1 MKLYGSISKV
11 SENIDGTLTVTG
23 ICSSEAKDSD
33 GEIIKAS
40 AIKAAIP
47 DFLKFPAL
55 REMHQNIAAGTTLA
69 LEVLD
74 SGVTQIEALVVD
86 ANSIKKLLTGVLR
99 GFSIGGKVTKRNDK
113 QRNIIEG
120 ITLTEISLVDRPAN
134 PDSVIQ
140 LYKSETIGDE
150 PDNQGEEEM
159 DTEIK
164 TPERTEET
172 MEKSLYS
179 ISDLACVLQYAKHI
193 HQSAELEYDN
203 KIPQDL
209 ATWIK
214 SGIGILQSMSEEEI
228 KNLNVPAAPVEVEAE
243 MPEQEETQEAEK
255 ADMPKEDMPKEEE
268 QKAEDEMMNIS
279 KNHYEMLQEA
289 YKIMHKMFG
298 AEESTKA
305 ESNDDLH
312 KMQSEISVLK
322 SELQKKD
329 QDLQNLIDEST
340 KAIKAVQAKGY
351 LKAVAVSK
359 EEDGIVK
366 SDNSQPKSTL
376 DLLKASFAAGK
387 RINL

>member
-1 MKLYGSISKV
+1 MKLFGTISKV
-11 SENIDGTLTVTG
+11 LENADGTLTVAG
-23 ICSSEAKDSD
+23 IASSEAKDSD

-47 DFLKFPAL
+47 DFMTFGAL

-74 SGVTQIEALVVD
+74 SGVTHIEALVVD
-86 ANSIKKLLTGVLR
+86 PVSIKKVLTGVLK

-150 PDNQGEEEM
+150 PDNEGEEM

-268 QKAEDEMMNIS
+268 KAEDEMMNIS
-279 KNHYEMLQEA
+279 KNHYDMLQEA

>member
-1 MKLYGSISKV
+1 M
-11 SENIDGTLTVTG
+11 
-23 ICSSEAKDSD
+23 
-33 GEIIKAS
+33 
-40 AIKAAIP
+40 
-47 DFLKFPAL
+47 
-55 REMHQNIAAGTTLA
+55 
-69 LEVLD
+69 
-74 SGVTQIEALVVD
+74 
-86 ANSIKKLLTGVLR
+86 
-99 GFSIGGKVTKRNDK
+99 
-113 QRNIIEG
+113 
-120 ITLTEISLVDRPAN
+120 
-134 PDSVIQ
+134 
-140 LYKSETIGDE
+140 
-150 PDNQGEEEM
+150 
-159 DTEIK
+159 
-164 TPERTEET
+164 
-172 MEKSLYS
+172 
-179 ISDLACVLQYAKHI
+179 
-193 HQSAELEYDN
+193 
-203 KIPQDL
+203 
-209 ATWIK
+209 IK

-268 QKAEDEMMNIS
+268 KAEDEMMNIS
-279 KNHYEMLQEA
+279 KNHYDMLQEA

>member
-1 MKLYGSISKV
+1 MKLFGSISKV
-11 SENIDGTLTVTG
+11 SENPDNTLTVTG

-86 ANSIKKLLTGVLR
+86 PVSIKKVLTGVLK

-120 ITLTEISLVDRPAN
+120 ISLTEISLVDRPAN

-279 KNHYEMLQEA
+279 KNHYEMLQEV

-322 SELQKKD
+322 SELEKKD

>member
-1 MKLYGSISKV
+1 MKLFGSISKV
-11 SENIDGTLTVTG
+11 SENPDNTLTVTG

-40 AIKAAIP
+40 AIEAAIP

-86 ANSIKKLLTGVLR
+86 PVSIKKVLTGVLK

-279 KNHYEMLQEA
+279 KNHYEMLQEV

>member
-279 KNHYEMLQEA
+279 KNHYEMLQEV

>member
-74 SGVTQIEALVVD
+74 SGVTQIQALVVD

-279 KNHYEMLQEA
+279 KNHYEMLQEV

>member
-1 MKLYGSISKV
+1 MKLFGSISKV
-11 SENIDGTLTVTG
+11 SENVDGTLTVSG
-23 ICSSEAKDSD
+23 IASSEAKDSD

-47 DFLKFPAL
+47 DFMTFGAL

-74 SGVTQIEALVVD
+74 SGVTHIEALVVD
-86 ANSIKKLLTGVLR
+86 PTSIKKVLTGVLK

-279 KNHYEMLQEA
+279 KNHYNMLQEA